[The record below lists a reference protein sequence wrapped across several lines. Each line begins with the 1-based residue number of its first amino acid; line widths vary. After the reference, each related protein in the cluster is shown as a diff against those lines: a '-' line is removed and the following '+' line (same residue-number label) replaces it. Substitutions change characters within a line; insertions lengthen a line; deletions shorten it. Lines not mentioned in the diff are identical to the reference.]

1 MQSSF
6 NIGLSAQI
14 ALEKRL
20 ATVADNM
27 SNANTTGF
35 RTIKVKFS
43 EVINSIKNDLNQKV
57 SFVAKGNEYLS
68 NKNGSIVNTGGD
80 MDFALEGDAWFAL
93 ETPSGMILTR
103 DGRFKIRDD
112 GTLIS
117 SSGKYPVLDNS
128 GSSIQISK
136 KDDYFDVGED
146 GEVSQNGKMAG
157 VIGFYSVDLS
167 KGFIRRENSGIS
179 PNIQPQPIFDNDNI
193 TLKRGYLED
202 SNANS
207 MYEMSQLIH
216 LTQQFNSI
224 TTLIDEGENSLLEA
238 IKNMT

>member
-1 MQSSF
+1 MQSSL

-35 RTIKVKFS
+35 RTVKVKFS
-43 EVINSIKNDLNQKV
+43 EVVNDIKNDLNQKV
-57 SFVAKGNEYLS
+57 SFVAKGDEYLS
-68 NKNGSIVNTGGD
+68 NQNGSLVNTGD
-80 MDFALEGDAWFAL
+80 EMDFALEGDAWFAL
-93 ETPSGMILTR
+93 ETPSGIILTR

-117 SSGKYPVLDNS
+117 SSGRYPVLDNI

-136 KDDYFDVGED
+136 KDDSFDVADD
-146 GEVSQNGKMAG
+146 GEVSQKGKTVG
-157 VIGFYSVDLS
+157 IIGFYSADLS

-179 PNIQPQPIFDNDNI
+179 PNIPPQPIFDNADI
-193 TLKRGYLED
+193 TIKRGYLED

-207 MYEMSQLIH
+207 MYEMGQLIH
-216 LTQQFNSI
+216 LTQKFDSI
-224 TTLIDEGENSLLEA
+224 TTLINDSENSLLEA
-238 IKNMT
+238 IKNLS